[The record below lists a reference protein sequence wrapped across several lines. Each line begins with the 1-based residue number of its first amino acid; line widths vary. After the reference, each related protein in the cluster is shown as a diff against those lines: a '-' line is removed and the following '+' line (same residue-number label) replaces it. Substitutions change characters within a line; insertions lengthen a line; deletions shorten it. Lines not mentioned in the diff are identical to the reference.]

1 MHQWTAN
8 EKKQLLTDIRVV
20 KRLYSRDIEPSE
32 IADMME
38 TDYESVELIIQLI
51 DDGFKKIEIRTM
63 KSTSPNRK
71 RGVEETGKEIL
82 YLK

>member
-1 MHQWTAN
+1 MREWTPE

-20 KRLYSRDIEPSE
+20 KRLYSRDIEPFE

-51 DDGFKKIEIRTM
+51 EDGFYNSDLELMEAAIILM
-63 KSTSPNRK
+63 ASSND
-71 RGVEETGKEIL
+71 KEN
-82 YLK
+82 

>member
-8 EKKQLLTDIRVV
+8 EKKQLLTDIRVI

-51 DDGFKKIEIRTM
+51 DDGFYSSDLELMEAAIILMT
-63 KSTSPNRK
+63 STPDQ
-71 RGVEETGKEIL
+71 E
-82 YLK
+82 

>member
-1 MHQWTAN
+1 MREWTPE

-20 KRLYSRDIEPSE
+20 KRLYSRDIEPFE

-51 DDGFKKIEIRTM
+51 EDGFYNSDLELMEAAI
-63 KSTSPNRK
+63 
-71 RGVEETGKEIL
+71 IL
-82 YLK
+82 MSSKPEQ

>member
-1 MHQWTAN
+1 MRQWTAE

-20 KRLYSRDIEPSE
+20 KRLYSRDIEPFE

-51 DDGFKKIEIRTM
+51 NDGFYQNDLEIMEAAITLM
-63 KSTSPNRK
+63 NGT
-71 RGVEETGKEIL
+71 V
-82 YLK
+82 

>member
-51 DDGFKKIEIRTM
+51 DDGFYSSDLELMEAAI
-63 KSTSPNRK
+63 
-71 RGVEETGKEIL
+71 IL
-82 YLK
+82 MNGQE

>member
-1 MHQWTAN
+1 MREWTPE

-20 KRLYSRDIEPSE
+20 KRLYSRDIEPFE

-51 DDGFKKIEIRTM
+51 EDGFYHSDLELMEAAIILM
-63 KSTSPNRK
+63 ASSND
-71 RGVEETGKEIL
+71 KEN
-82 YLK
+82 

>member
-8 EKKQLLTDIRVV
+8 EKKQLLTDIRVI

-32 IADMME
+32 IADMIE

-51 DDGFKKIEIRTM
+51 DDGFYSSDLELMEAAI
-63 KSTSPNRK
+63 
-71 RGVEETGKEIL
+71 IL
-82 YLK
+82 MNGQE

>member
-51 DDGFKKIEIRTM
+51 DDGFYSSDLELMEAAIILMT
-63 KSTSPNRK
+63 STPDP
-71 RGVEETGKEIL
+71 E
-82 YLK
+82 

>member
-8 EKKQLLTDIRVV
+8 EKKQLLTDIRVI

-51 DDGFKKIEIRTM
+51 DDGFYSSDLELMEAAI
-63 KSTSPNRK
+63 
-71 RGVEETGKEIL
+71 IL
-82 YLK
+82 MNGQE